1 MTQPPAMTSNRPY
14 LLRAVH
20 EWICD
25 NGLTP
30 YIVVDAA
37 RPGLQ
42 VPPQAVSEGRVVLNL
57 APRAVARLEIGNEAI
72 TFMAR
77 FGGVSHAVT
86 VPVAA
91 VQAIYARE
99 NGQGMLLAEDAAVAA
114 APTGSNDAPARDDV
128 SMAGKPTATPSLQA
142 VPKPAQDADAS
153 GDAAGSR
160 PGDGKPDK
168 PRPKGKPS
176 LHVVK

>member
-1 MTQPPAMTSNRPY
+1 VTEQTPAMTSNRPY

-37 RPGLQ
+37 KPGVQ

-57 APRAVARLEIGNEAI
+57 APRAIARLEIGNDAI

-77 FGGVSHAVT
+77 FGGVSHAVS

-99 NGQGMLLAEDAAVAA
+99 NGQGMLLAEDAAGG
-114 APTGSNDAPARDDV
+114 APPVHPAEA
-128 SMAGKPTATPSLQA
+128 SPGKPAAPSLQA
-142 VPKPAQDADAS
+142 VPTSIQDASASDDADKN
-153 GDAAGSR
+153 GDN
-160 PGDGKPDK
+160 DKPDK

>member
-1 MTQPPAMTSNRPY
+1 MTSNRPY

-37 RPGLQ
+37 QPDLQ

-57 APRAVARLEIGNEAI
+57 APRAVARLEIGNDVI

-86 VPVAA
+86 VPILA

-99 NGQGMLLAEDAAVAA
+99 NGQGMLMAEDAAGTIAA
-114 APTGSNDAPARDDV
+114 GPPESESSTTTLKSPLQSVPTSAQDQSESGD
-128 SMAGKPTATPSLQA
+128 GEGATP
-142 VPKPAQDADAS
+142 ADG
-153 GDAAGSR
+153 GD
-160 PGDGKPDK
+160 PDK
-168 PRPKGKPS
+168 PRPKGKPN
-176 LHVVK
+176 LRVIK

>member
-1 MTQPPAMTSNRPY
+1 MTSNRPY

-30 YIVVDAA
+30 YIVADATQPDL
-37 RPGLQ
+37 R
-42 VPPQAVSEGRVVLNL
+42 VPPQAISEGRVVLNL
-57 APRAVARLEIGNEAI
+57 APRAVTHLEIGNDAI

-86 VPVAA
+86 LPIAA

-99 NGQGMLLAEDAAVAA
+99 NGQGMLLAEGAAGTVAEESPESSSTSSPKSPLQSV
-114 APTGSNDAPARDDV
+114 PT
-128 SMAGKPTATPSLQA
+128 
-142 VPKPAQDADAS
+142 PAQDPSESGSDRDTGPADG
-153 GDAAGSR
+153 GDS
-160 PGDGKPDK
+160 DK

>member
-1 MTQPPAMTSNRPY
+1 MTSNRPY
-14 LLRAVH
+14 LLRALH

-30 YIVVDAA
+30 YVVVDAA

-42 VPPQAVSEGRVVLNL
+42 VPPQAVSDGRVVLNL
-57 APRAVARLEIGNEAI
+57 APRAVARLEIGNDTI
-72 TFMAR
+72 SFMAR
-77 FGGVSHAVT
+77 FGGVSQAVT
-86 VPVAA
+86 VPIAA

-99 NGQGMLLAEDAAVAA
+99 NGQGMLLAEDAAGG
-114 APTGSNDAPARDDV
+114 APPVQSPNAVPA
-128 SMAGKPTATPSLQA
+128 KPSAPSLQA
-142 VPKPAQDADAS
+142 VPTPAQDASVSDDRETSATTE
-153 GDAAGSR
+153 
-160 PGDGKPDK
+160 DGRPDK

>member
-1 MTQPPAMTSNRPY
+1 MTQAPAMTSNRPY
-14 LLRAVH
+14 LLRAVY

-30 YIVVDAA
+30 YIVIDAT
-37 RPGLQ
+37 RPNVV
-42 VPPQAVSEGRVVLNL
+42 VPPQAISEGRVVLNL
-57 APRAVARLEIGNEAI
+57 APRAVTRLEIGNDAI

-77 FGGVSHAVT
+77 FGGVSQSVN

-99 NGQGMLLAEDAAVAA
+99 NGQGMLMAEDPPGTAPPVEAA
-114 APTGSNDAPARDDV
+114 DPASSTTSARPGLQSV
-128 SMAGKPTATPSLQA
+128 PTARQDPS
-142 VPKPAQDADAS
+142 PADNAGAEPPD
-153 GDAAGSR
+153 GD
-160 PGDGKPDK
+160 DEPDR

>member
-1 MTQPPAMTSNRPY
+1 MMTSNRPY

-30 YIVVDAA
+30 HIVVDAGK
-37 RPGLQ
+37 PGVQ
-42 VPPQAVSEGRVVLNL
+42 VPPQAISDGRIVLNL
-57 APRAVARLEIGNEAI
+57 APRAVTHLEIGNDAI

-77 FGGVSHAVT
+77 FGGVSQTVN

-99 NGQGMLLAEDAAVAA
+99 NGQGMLLAEDAPGTTPPIEPV
-114 APTGSNDAPARDDV
+114 GDAP
-128 SMAGKPTATPSLQA
+128 STKPSVPSLQA
-142 VPKPAQDADAS
+142 VPSFVQKPPATDDA
-153 GDAAGSR
+153 GAAPSSST
-160 PGDGKPDK
+160 DGPDK
-168 PRPKGKPS
+168 PRPKGKPT

>member
-1 MTQPPAMTSNRPY
+1 MTSNRPY

-30 YIVVDAA
+30 YILVDAGK
-37 RPGLQ
+37 PGVQ

-57 APRAVARLEIGNEAI
+57 APRAVARLEIGNEKI
-72 TFMAR
+72 TLMAR
-77 FGGVSHAVT
+77 FSGVSRPVS
-86 VPVAA
+86 VPIAA

-99 NGQGMLLAEDAAVAA
+99 NGQGMLLAEDPAGTAPAGASGDSPAA
-114 APTGSNDAPARDDV
+114 ATDA
-128 SMAGKPTATPSLQA
+128 PSLQA
-142 VPKPAQDADAS
+142 VPAPAKDTPAADDDGDAS
-153 GDAAGSR
+153 SPDD
-160 PGDGKPDK
+160 DGEPDK
-168 PRPKGKPS
+168 PRPKGKPN

>member
-1 MTQPPAMTSNRPY
+1 MTEQTPAMTSNRPY

-37 RPGLQ
+37 KPGLQ
-42 VPPQAVSEGRVVLNL
+42 VPPQAISEGRVVLNL
-57 APRAVARLEIGNEAI
+57 APRAIARLEIGNDAI

-77 FGGVSHAVT
+77 FGGVSHAVS

-99 NGQGMLLAEDAAVAA
+99 NGQGMLLAEDAAGTVSS
-114 APTGSNDAPARDDV
+114 APSPGASPA
-128 SMAGKPTATPSLQA
+128 KPTPPALQA
-142 VPKPAQDADAS
+142 VPTSAQDASVSDDA
-153 GDAAGSR
+153 DKN
-160 PGDGKPDK
+160 GDGDKPDK